1 MKGVCVLHAVMLIIL
16 HCRSTQTTATS
27 TTTIVQLAVVL
38 FMSMKSRI
46 RDHPENDRVLRV
58 E

>member
-1 MKGVCVLHAVMLIIL
+1 MYIVDLRRLLLLLLLDLLLHVLHV
-16 HCRSTQTTATS
+16 
-27 TTTIVQLAVVL
+27 VQLAVVL

-58 E
+58 ELTRQ